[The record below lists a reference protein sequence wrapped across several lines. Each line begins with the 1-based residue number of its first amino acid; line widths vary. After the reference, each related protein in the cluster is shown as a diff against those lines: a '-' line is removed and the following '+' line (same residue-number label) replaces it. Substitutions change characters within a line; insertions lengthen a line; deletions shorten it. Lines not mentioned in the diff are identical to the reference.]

1 MSEPTKITSL
11 ITSIGFTPASDRDVR
26 QGLVGY
32 VTCVVG
38 GALLVDGVCLR
49 MTADRRPV
57 LSFPARTDRQGKRH
71 AYIRPVDDDARR
83 AIEAAIFEV
92 LGVDPEVG
100 L

>member
-1 MSEPTKITSL
+1 MPEPTKITSL

-26 QGLVGY
+26 EGLIGY
-32 VTCVVG
+32 VTAVVG
-38 GALLVDGVCLR
+38 DVLLLDGITLR

-57 LSFPARTDRQGKRH
+57 LSFPARTDRRGRKH
-71 AYIRPVDDDARR
+71 GYLRPVDDDARR
-83 AIEAAIFEV
+83 AIEAAVFEA